1 MFFFEISGYIE
12 IVGKQREQ
20 IWNPIIKFSNLKKY
34 EQTKYYGGM
43 NTFSFWYNG
52 SQTMMY
58 GEEFQLMFSCYFDFP
73 EYPFEVP
80 YSRHYK
86 RQLIFFQPTFVRWY
100 FG

>member
-1 MFFFEISGYIE
+1 
-12 IVGKQREQ
+12 
-20 IWNPIIKFSNLKKY
+20 
-34 EQTKYYGGM
+34 M

-86 RQLIFFQPTFVRWY
+86 RQLIFFQPTFLDGILVNITIY
-100 FG
+100 VVNQAIFHI